1 MTSVMFDV
9 GSSFARKR
17 KRMKGTSAKKVVEVK
32 QWNPRY
38 VGDADSFSSCDLFNI
53 CTTSAI
59 SPVSGSSWM
68 PFKIN
73 WPEKGTN
80 GYNRIGNSIFLKY
93 LRFKGY
99 ARVYNLAVHGI
110 RWRLRLIRA
119 DGFKFLEP
127 SGQGIQLMKQ
137 YLNMW
142 KAGQYPSQDTE
153 FSVANS
159 VAGMTRHN
167 FYKAFKDVQYNNILQ
182 SKVIASGYI
191 PVSSPATTA
200 QTTGTI
206 VGSET
211 STVAVNTKTVNQT
224 FNEGYYNVPL
234 DVKVKCNDNVKVD
247 DISYYYVLE
256 TDFGVGITYGNTN
269 GLSMSLAISSTIFEL
284 NFFIR
289 GYFTDQ

>member
-1 MTSVMFDV
+1 MPSVMFDV

-17 KRMKGTSAKKVVEVK
+17 KRMKGTNAKKLIEVK

-38 VGDADSFSSCDLFNI
+38 TGDNDSFDSCCMYNLCSNS
-53 CTTSAI
+53 CI
-59 SPVSGSSWM
+59 SPTGASSWM
-68 PFKIN
+68 PFKMN
-73 WPEKGTN
+73 WPQNGTN
-80 GYNRIGNSIFLKY
+80 SYNRIGKSIFLKY

-99 ARVYNLAVHGI
+99 VRVYNLAVHGI

-127 SGQGIQLMKQ
+127 SGQGIQLIKQ
-137 YLNMW
+137 YLNVW

-153 FSVANS
+153 FSVATS

-182 SKVIASGYI
+182 TKVIASGYI
-191 PVSSPATTA
+191 PVSSPATVGA
-200 QTTGTI
+200 TTGTI
-206 VGSET
+206 AGSET
-211 STVAVNTKTVNQT
+211 STVALFTKTVNQT
-224 FNEGYYNVPL
+224 FNEGFYNVPI
-234 DVKVKCNDNVKVD
+234 DVKVKCNDNVNVD
-247 DISYYYVLE
+247 DITYYYVLE

-269 GLSMSLAISSTIFEL
+269 GLSMSMAISSVVFEL

>member
-1 MTSVMFDV
+1 MPSVMFDV
-9 GSSFARKR
+9 GSCYARKR
-17 KRMKGTSAKKVVEVK
+17 KRMKGTNAKKVIEVK

-38 VGDADSFSSCDLFNI
+38 SGDANSFDSCNIYNI
-53 CTTSAI
+53 CVNSAI
-59 SPVSGSSWM
+59 SPVGASSWM

-73 WPEKGTN
+73 WPIAGTSS
-80 GYNRIGNSIFLKY
+80 YNRVGNAIFLKY

-99 ARVYNLAVHGI
+99 VRVYNRAVHGC

-127 SGQGIQLMKQ
+127 SGQGIQLLKQ

-153 FSVANS
+153 FSVPTS

-182 SKVIASGYI
+182 TKVIASGYI
-191 PVSSPATTA
+191 PVSSPATTGM
-200 QTTGTI
+200 TTGTI

-211 STVAVNTKTVNQT
+211 STVAVNTNTVNQA
-224 FNEGYYNVPL
+224 FSEGYYNVPI

-256 TDFGVGITYGNTN
+256 TDFGVGISYSNTN
-269 GLSMSLAISSTIFEL
+269 GLSMSLAISSVVFEL

-289 GYFTDQ
+289 GYFTDL

>member
-1 MTSVMFDV
+1 MPSVMFDV

-17 KRMKGTSAKKVVEVK
+17 KRMKGTNAKKVVEVK

-38 VGDADSFSSCDLFNI
+38 TGDSDSFDSVNI
-53 CTTSAI
+53 YNLCSNTLI
-59 SPVSGSSWM
+59 SPAGASSWM

-73 WPEKGTN
+73 WPLTGTN
-80 GYNRIGNSIFLKY
+80 SYNRIGNSIFLKY

-99 ARVYNLAVHGI
+99 VRVYNRAVHGI

-127 SGQGIQLMKQ
+127 SGQGIQLLKQ

-142 KAGQYPSQDTE
+142 KAGQYPSQDSE

-182 SKVIASGYI
+182 TKVIASGYV
-191 PVSSPATTA
+191 PVSSPATNSV
-200 QTTGTI
+200 TTGTI
-206 VGSET
+206 AGSET
-211 STVAVNTKTVNQT
+211 STVALNTNLIVSNLS
-224 FNEGYYNVPL
+224 EGYYNVPI

-247 DISYYYVLE
+247 DITYYYVLE
-256 TDFGVGITYGNTN
+256 TDFGVGISYSNTN
-269 GLSMSLAISSTIFEL
+269 GLSLSMAISSVIFEL